1 MEITQKL
8 FFPQYPSKSK
18 SILDTT
24 VFVSAAN
31 TNQVCQLVA

>member
-8 FFPQYPSKSK
+8 FSPQYPSKSK
-18 SILDTT
+18 SIPNTT

-31 TNQVCQLVA
+31 THQVCQLVA